1 MRYLLIDDLLLMNTT
16 VGVIRKGKGSLIS
29 AI

>member
-29 AI
+29 SI